1 MCKEVYDLQN
11 RVEKLEVDFARAIKA
26 KQAEHDQRKRKVH
39 DLDNL
44 DLENRIKKLEVDFGR
59 MLKAKKAKEAKND
72 QLKVNKGFLSDDED
86 FVLFNDVK
94 YLLTDAKIMMFKE
107 RPTRQVAS
115 TSTSNAQAASTLT
128 SRGYRKIAMTGYV
141 LGLRAPS
148 DPNAPTSA
156 PRKRKS
162 KKP

>member
-1 MCKEVYDLQN
+1 
-11 RVEKLEVDFARAIKA
+11 
-26 KQAEHDQRKRKVH
+26 
-39 DLDNL
+39 
-44 DLENRIKKLEVDFGR
+44 

-72 QLKVNKGFLSDDED
+72 QLKVNKD

-115 TSTSNAQAASTLT
+115 TSTSNAQAALTST
-128 SRGYRKIAMTGYV
+128 SRGYRKIAMTEYV